1 MDKLLCLGAKLG
13 PLVIFLVGSEK
24 RKDERAR
31 FSLRMLSSGGSE
43 AIFIETIVIIII
55 SNKTISGN

>member
-13 PLVIFLVGSEK
+13 PLVISFVESEK
-24 RKDERAR
+24 RKYERAR
-31 FSLRMLSSGGSE
+31 FILRVLSSGGSE

-55 SNKTISGN
+55 SNKKISDN